1 MSDNVSTAKDI
12 FAWGP
17 SRAYPATV
25 ITGPQIRAA
34 RVLLGWSQIELCRRS
49 GVSRDTLVKIE
60 RGEGNPLMATVE
72 KLVQA
77 LEDGGVEMIDQGQI
91 SQARGVGA
99 RLKT

>member
-1 MSDNVSTAKDI
+1 M
-12 FAWGP
+12 
-17 SRAYPATV
+17 

-34 RVLLGWSQIELCRRS
+34 RVLLGWSQVELCRRAD
-49 GVSRDTLVKIE
+49 VSRDTLVKIE
-60 RGEGNPLMATVE
+60 RGEANPLVATIQ

-91 SQARGVGA
+91 SRARGVGV